1 MVSLS
6 ERLTDYLVLNGSIR
20 EEDKDLYAFGIGQGL
35 FIALNTAT
43 TFLISLYFGMVWQG
57 GLFLIC
63 YFSLRS
69 YSGGYHA
76 STPARC
82 YLVSTAIT
90 VLFFLLL
97 KYSPDWPPI
106 IMLSSGIIAMTVTV
120 LLAPLESIN
129 KPLDA
134 LERKT
139 YKRRSM
145 AVLSVQSGVGFLLYA
160 LAQKTAASVVLLSIT
175 FVGAM
180 LLIAKFTAKE
190 QGA

>member
-1 MVSLS
+1 MTSLS
-6 ERLTDYLVLNGSIR
+6 ERLTDYLILSGSVR
-20 EEDKDLYAFGIGQGL
+20 EEDKDLYVFGIGQGL

-43 TFLISLYFGMVWQG
+43 TFLVSLYFGMVWQG
-57 GLFLIC
+57 VLFLLC

-76 STPARC
+76 STPTRC
-82 YLVSTAIT
+82 YFVSTAIT

-97 KYSPDWPPI
+97 NRSFDWPPI
-106 IMLSSGIIAMTVTV
+106 IMLSSGIIAVIVTV

-139 YKRRSM
+139 YKRRSI
-145 AVLSVQSGVGFLLYA
+145 AVLSVQTGVGILLYV
-160 LAQKTAASVVLLSIT
+160 LAQTTAASVVMLSLT
-175 FVGAM
+175 FVGIM
-180 LLIAKFTAKE
+180 LLIGKLSAKE
-190 QGA
+190 YAP